1 MSDNVNH
8 PIHYRSGQF
17 ECIDVMMEVFGVEY
31 VMDFCICNAFK
42 YLYRAKRKNG
52 VEDIRKAA
60 WYLNK
65 YLNKY
70 LELESVMQD
79 E

>member
-8 PIHYRSGQF
+8 PGHYQTGQF
-17 ECIDVMMEVFGVEY
+17 ECIGVMVEVFGVEY

-42 YLYRAKRKNG
+42 YLYRTKRKNG
-52 VEDIRKAA
+52 VEDVRKAA

-65 YLNKY
+65 YL
-70 LELESVMQD
+70 ELESMMQD

>member
-8 PIHYRSGQF
+8 PGHYQTGQF
-17 ECIDVMMEVFGVEY
+17 ECIDVMVEVFGIED
-31 VMDFCICNAFK
+31 VMNFCICNAFK
-42 YLYRAKRKNG
+42 YLYRTKHKNG
-52 VEDIRKAA
+52 IEDIRKAV
-60 WYLNK
+60 W

-70 LELESVMQD
+70 LELESMMQD

>member
-8 PIHYRSGQF
+8 PGHYQAGQF
-17 ECIDVMMEVFGVEY
+17 ECIDVMVEVFGIEY
-31 VMDFCICNAFK
+31 VMDFCICNTFK
-42 YLYRAKRKNG
+42 YLYRTKHKNG
-52 VEDIRKAA
+52 IEDIRKAV
-60 WYLNK
+60 W

-70 LELESVMQD
+70 LELESMMQD

>member
-8 PIHYRSGQF
+8 PGHYHTGQF
-17 ECIDVMMEVFGVEY
+17 ECIGVMVEVFGVEY

-42 YLYRAKRKNG
+42 YLYRTKRKNG
-52 VEDIRKAA
+52 VEDVRKAA

-65 YLNKY
+65 YL
-70 LELESVMQD
+70 ELESMMQD